1 MLAIKVLDTWVK
13 PRTWEKSLGNS
24 GLIVLIY
31 TGVANAIDLA
41 DRFLPRLTSVNW
53 HTLKVLPAALR
64 TQAIQAGL
72 NWFEL
77 ECVSSDKV
85 CYWLEISSA
94 SAILFVVIA
103 SCFLVMLYKLMSY
116 WFIEVLVV
124 LFCVGGVEVVVSQNQ
139 SPMEVEDVKHYGN
152 RKRKLLVNERVE
164 IRSMEDGLL
173 GSWHQGIVIKCGK
186 QKRRVRYDNFL
197 DEAGSNHLVDVVE
210 VSPVLDGGSSSS
222 FSSADG
228 CNERGLIRPLPP
240 LIELGVW
247 DLPFGLCVDAF
258 YEEAR
263 WEGVIFDHC
272 NGMEER
278 SIFFPDLGD
287 ELKIG
292 IDQLRITQDWNE
304 ATENW
309 EPRGKWMFLEVI
321 EECEQFSY
329 IAVSFKQIWYDL
341 RNSNE
346 FDKIRD
352 WTCNVK
358 DLWRDLVREI
368 VGDYFTLTLEEVCK
382 VLDFSGAFLKETPEL
397 ESVEHTD
404 IVHCDSSPS
413 NVLGSKIGISDC
425 PMESGDSTN
434 LLDIDQNGGGIV
446 FIQEKYDTNP
456 LVDGASEKEIVL
468 VEEPESQKE
477 ISCYDAGEVISDSSY
492 NERSE
497 KRRRSTS
504 IYWQP
509 LVLSE
514 VEFCPDVI
522 NQYGAGCESKMTR
535 EGLKTKAIKHL
546 AYLGWRIEWTQHKNC
561 PGQRRYRYMSPNTQ
575 DKKVYYS
582 IPQVCSH
589 LKKESN
595 MNFVLS
601 QIDQSRMHSTVD
613 NNLSNLDVHH
623 PIGASSPVEVVAE
636 SHTPDGLPIGNTNHK
651 RTTKSKACPPKHKRN
666 GLPTRVQN
674 VNSPCLSHQNVLS
687 WLIDS
692 NMVLPRSKV
701 YYRGKGGKNTHD
713 IEGRVTL
720 DGIKCSCCQNV
731 YRPGGFAIHANGCYD
746 CKPCAS
752 IFLRDGRSLLDCM
765 IQLMHK
771 NWAREALEKQCNDMC
786 QGENDNFSVCHYG
799 GELILCDKCPSAFHV
814 ECLGLE
820 DIPDGDWFC
829 PSCRCRIC
837 NEIKIQGTEDGD
849 FLTCIQCEH
858 KYHIGC
864 LRKRAGDKSRIYLKK
879 NWLCGEECEQ

>member
-1 MLAIKVLDTWVK
+1 H
-13 PRTWEKSLGNS
+13 S
-24 GLIVLIY
+24 
-31 TGVANAIDLA
+31 
-41 DRFLPRLTSVNW
+41 RF
-53 HTLKVLPAALR
+53 A
-64 TQAIQAGL
+64 
-72 NWFEL
+72 
-77 ECVSSDKV
+77 
-85 CYWLEISSA
+85 
-94 SAILFVVIA
+94 
-103 SCFLVMLYKLMSY
+103 
-116 WFIEVLVV
+116 
-124 LFCVGGVEVVVSQNQ
+124 
-139 SPMEVEDVKHYGN
+139 
-152 RKRKLLVNERVE
+152 LLV
-164 IRSMEDGLL
+164 
-173 GSWHQGIVIKCGK
+173 
-186 QKRRVRYDNFL
+186 
-197 DEAGSNHLVDVVE
+197 HLVDVVE

-309 EPRGKWMFLEVI
+309 EPRRKWMFLEVI

-368 VGDYFTLTLEEVCK
+368 VGDYFTLTLEEVYK

-434 LLDIDQNGGGIV
+434 LLDTDQNGGGIV

-497 KRRRSTS
+497 KRRRPTS

-535 EGLKTKAIKHL
+535 EGLKTKARKHL

-561 PGQRRYRYMSPNTQ
+561 PGQRRYRYMSPNKQ

-601 QIDQSRMHSTVD
+601 QNDQSRMHSTVD

-713 IEGRVTL
+713 IEGGVTL

-731 YRPGGFAIHANGCYD
+731 YRPGGFAIHASGCYD

-752 IFLRDGRSLLDCM
+752 IFLRDELGCCDVGGTKIDLLAESYSKLNAALSVMHECFEPLKNPYSNKDLMDDVIFGRRSELNRSNFQGFYVVIMERNEELVSVATVRIFGRKVAEVPLVATRFMYRGLGMCR
-765 IQLMHK
+765 ILMD
-771 NWAREALEKQCNDMC
+771 ELEKNLMRLGVERIVLPVVPNMLETWTKSFKFVKMTSFERSQFLDYAFLDFPGTVMC
-786 QGENDNFSVCHYG
+786 QK
-799 GELILCDKCPSAFHV
+799 LLTTLPSQ
-814 ECLGLE
+814 
-820 DIPDGDWFC
+820 I
-829 PSCRCRIC
+829 
-837 NEIKIQGTEDGD
+837 
-849 FLTCIQCEH
+849 
-858 KYHIGC
+858 
-864 LRKRAGDKSRIYLKK
+864 
-879 NWLCGEECEQ
+879 